1 MSILIA
7 NEICFS
13 YEKSKDQILKNVS
26 FVIEKGSYTAIV
38 GSNGS
43 GKSTLARILC
53 GLEQSYTGTLKIE
66 QGYKIG
72 LVFQSPK
79 NQIVSGVVSRDTAF
93 GPQNLGLKDSEVELR
108 TIECL
113 NIVDLLDKATSSS
126 SALSL
131 GQTQKLALSGMLALW
146 PEILILDESVSMLD
160 PESRKDIFEFLEYW
174 NKSGNTIIHITHE
187 EDAINHAEN
196 VLLLEKG
203 QVLYYGKKTAFLQ
216 KEEFTKNIFGP
227 KLQINPRKKIDSECV
242 LSFSDVCFEYDK
254 KNRIENINFSLQ
266 KGTITALTGP
276 SGAGKSTI
284 LEVTAGLL
292 EKKSGQIKCNS
303 KPLLVQ
309 QNSQAALFEKFAADD
324 VAFGP
329 RNNGLSGKSLKTCVK
344 ESMQIVNLPF
354 EEFADRHTFLLSG
367 GEQRRL
373 SIAGIIAMNQD
384 IILFD
389 EPTAGLD
396 GNSRYKIM
404 MMMKQLAEQGKT
416 ILFSTH
422 HKDEADF
429 ADREICIQNG
439 QIYSDSN
446 KVQNESNNLQ
456 DFVPYSST
464 KLLQKLNVAT
474 SSFAGTEKN
483 QKSKY
488 SKLPSVAR
496 ILIFLVLFVLSL
508 IFRNPWICGS
518 MLLVTLIYSVIAGF
532 SIKRFL
538 VSCVKIMPF
547 LLIFA
552 VFQMIFH
559 PSIPGEPTFTSWK
572 WFLVT
577 PSKLMFCFTT
587 ILRTLSALGCISAF
601 FVSTP
606 EYDLIDGLKK
616 LLKPLNLLKIPVKYF
631 ILIMEIIFRFIP
643 LLVEEASCI
652 IKTQLIR
659 GALGQKKG
667 KLARIKA
674 MIPLVV
680 PLIIQTLKRS
690 EALADAIT
698 MRYFK

>member
-1 MSILIA
+1 MSILTA

-13 YEKSKDQILKNVS
+13 YEKSKEPILKNVS

-203 QVLYYGKKTAFLQ
+203 QVLYYGKKNAFLQ
-216 KEEFTKNIFGP
+216 KEEFTKNLFGP
-227 KLQINPRKKIDSECV
+227 KLQINPRKKIDSESV
-242 LSFSDVCFEYDK
+242 LSFKDVCFEYDK
-254 KNRIENINFSLQ
+254 KSRIENINFSLQ

-284 LEVTAGLL
+284 LELTAGLL

-446 KVQNESNNLQ
+446 QVQNESNNLQ

-488 SKLPSVAR
+488 SKLPSGAR

>member
-1 MSILIA
+1 MSILTA

-13 YEKSKDQILKNVS
+13 YEKSKEPILKNVS

-53 GLEQSYTGTLKIE
+53 GLEQSYMGTLKIE

-187 EDAINHAEN
+187 EDAINQAEN

-203 QVLYYGKKTAFLQ
+203 QVLYYGKKSAFLQ

-242 LSFSDVCFEYDK
+242 LNFKDVCFEYDN

-284 LEVTAGLL
+284 LELTAGLL

-329 RNNGLSGKSLKTCVK
+329 RNNGLFGKSLKTCVK

-389 EPTAGLD
+389 E
-396 GNSRYKIM
+396 R
-404 MMMKQLAEQGKT
+404 
-416 ILFSTH
+416 
-422 HKDEADF
+422 
-429 ADREICIQNG
+429 
-439 QIYSDSN
+439 
-446 KVQNESNNLQ
+446 LQ
-456 DFVPYSST
+456 V
-464 KLLQKLNVAT
+464 
-474 SSFAGTEKN
+474 
-483 QKSKY
+483 
-488 SKLPSVAR
+488 
-496 ILIFLVLFVLSL
+496 
-508 IFRNPWICGS
+508 
-518 MLLVTLIYSVIAGF
+518 
-532 SIKRFL
+532 
-538 VSCVKIMPF
+538 
-547 LLIFA
+547 
-552 VFQMIFH
+552 
-559 PSIPGEPTFTSWK
+559 
-572 WFLVT
+572 
-577 PSKLMFCFTT
+577 
-587 ILRTLSALGCISAF
+587 
-601 FVSTP
+601 
-606 EYDLIDGLKK
+606 
-616 LLKPLNLLKIPVKYF
+616 
-631 ILIMEIIFRFIP
+631 
-643 LLVEEASCI
+643 
-652 IKTQLIR
+652 
-659 GALGQKKG
+659 
-667 KLARIKA
+667 
-674 MIPLVV
+674 
-680 PLIIQTLKRS
+680 
-690 EALADAIT
+690 
-698 MRYFK
+698 

>member
-1 MSILIA
+1 MSILTA

-13 YEKSKDQILKNVS
+13 YEKSKEPILKNVS

-53 GLEQSYTGTLKIE
+53 GLEQSYSGTLKIE

-227 KLQINPRKKIDSECV
+227 KLQINPRKKIDSESV

-284 LEVTAGLL
+284 LELTAGLL

-446 KVQNESNNLQ
+446 QVQNESNNLQ
-456 DFVPYSST
+456 DFVPYSSS
-464 KLLQKLNVAT
+464 KFLQKLNVAT

-559 PSIPGEPTFTSWK
+559 PAIPGEPTFTSWK

>member
-1 MSILIA
+1 MSILAA

-13 YEKSKDQILKNVS
+13 YEKSKEPILKNVS

-187 EDAINHAEN
+187 EDAINQAEN

-203 QVLYYGKKTAFLQ
+203 QVLYYGKKSAFLQ

-227 KLQINPRKKIDSECV
+227 KLQINPRKKIDSESV

-266 KGTITALTGP
+266 KGTVTALTGP

-284 LEVTAGLL
+284 LELTAGLL

-354 EEFADRHTFLLSG
+354 EEFADRHTFLLSC

-446 KVQNESNNLQ
+446 QVQNESNNLQ
-456 DFVPYSST
+456 DFVPYSSS

-488 SKLPSVAR
+488 SKLPSVVR

-518 MLLVTLIYSVIAGF
+518 MLFVTLIYSVIAGF

-559 PSIPGEPTFTSWK
+559 PAIPGEPTFTSWK

>member
-1 MSILIA
+1 MSILTA

-13 YEKSKDQILKNVS
+13 YEKSKEPILKNVS

-53 GLEQSYTGTLKIE
+53 GLEQSYSGTLKIE

-187 EDAINHAEN
+187 EDAINQAEN

-227 KLQINPRKKIDSECV
+227 KLQINPRKKIDSESV
-242 LSFSDVCFEYDK
+242 LSFSDVCFEYDN

-284 LEVTAGLL
+284 LELTAGLL

-329 RNNGLSGKSLKTCVK
+329 RNNGLFGKSLKTCVK

-373 SIAGIIAMNQD
+373 SIAGIIAMNQE

-446 KVQNESNNLQ
+446 QVQNESNNLQ

-559 PSIPGEPTFTSWK
+559 PAIPGEPSFTSWK

>member
-13 YEKSKDQILKNVS
+13 YEKSKEPILKNVS

-203 QVLYYGKKTAFLQ
+203 QVLYYGKKTAFLK

-227 KLQINPRKKIDSECV
+227 KLQINPRKKIDSESV

-254 KNRIENINFSLQ
+254 KSRIENINFSLQ

-284 LEVTAGLL
+284 LELTAGLL

-404 MMMKQLAEQGKT
+404 MMMMQLAEQGKT

-446 KVQNESNNLQ
+446 QVQNESNNLQ
-456 DFVPYSST
+456 DFVPYSSS

-559 PSIPGEPTFTSWK
+559 PAIPGEPTFTSWK

>member
-1 MSILIA
+1 MSILTA

-93 GPQNLGLKDSEVELR
+93 GPQNLGLTDSEVELR

-216 KEEFTKNIFGP
+216 KEEFTKNLFGP
-227 KLQINPRKKIDSECV
+227 KLQINPRKKIDSESV
-242 LSFSDVCFEYDK
+242 LSFKDVCFEYDK
-254 KNRIENINFSLQ
+254 KSRIENINFSLQ

-284 LEVTAGLL
+284 LELTAGLL

-396 GNSRYKIM
+396 GNSRYKIIM
-404 MMMKQLAEQGKT
+404 MMNHFGE
-416 ILFSTH
+416 
-422 HKDEADF
+422 
-429 ADREICIQNG
+429 RR
-439 QIYSDSN
+439 N
-446 KVQNESNNLQ
+446 KS
-456 DFVPYSST
+456 
-464 KLLQKLNVAT
+464 
-474 SSFAGTEKN
+474 
-483 QKSKY
+483 
-488 SKLPSVAR
+488 
-496 ILIFLVLFVLSL
+496 LS
-508 IFRNPWICGS
+508 P
-518 MLLVTLIYSVIAGF
+518 
-532 SIKRFL
+532 
-538 VSCVKIMPF
+538 
-547 LLIFA
+547 
-552 VFQMIFH
+552 
-559 PSIPGEPTFTSWK
+559 
-572 WFLVT
+572 T
-577 PSKLMFCFTT
+577 PSHFYHLHTSDM
-587 ILRTLSALGCISAF
+587 S
-601 FVSTP
+601 
-606 EYDLIDGLKK
+606 
-616 LLKPLNLLKIPVKYF
+616 KIK
-631 ILIMEIIFRFIP
+631 
-643 LLVEEASCI
+643 
-652 IKTQLIR
+652 
-659 GALGQKKG
+659 
-667 KLARIKA
+667 
-674 MIPLVV
+674 
-680 PLIIQTLKRS
+680 
-690 EALADAIT
+690 
-698 MRYFK
+698 

>member
-1 MSILIA
+1 MSILTA
-7 NEICFS
+7 REICFS
-13 YEKSKDQILKNVS
+13 YDKSKEPVLKNVS
-26 FVIEKGSYTAIV
+26 FAIEKGSYTAIV

-53 GLEQSYTGTLKIE
+53 GLEQSYTGTLQIE

-113 NIVDLLDKATSSS
+113 NIVNLLDKASSSS

-187 EDAINHAEN
+187 EDAINQAEN

-203 QVLYYGKKTAFLQ
+203 QVFFYGKKDEFIQ
-216 KEEFTKNIFGP
+216 NEEFTKNLFGP
-227 KLQINPRKKIDSECV
+227 KLQKNSRKKIDSECV
-242 LSFSDVCFEYDK
+242 LSFKDVYFEYDNK
-254 KNRIENINFSLQ
+254 SRVENINFSLQ

-284 LEVTAGLL
+284 LELTAGLL
-292 EKKSGQIKCNS
+292 EKKSGQIKCDS

-446 KVQNESNNLQ
+446 QVQNESNNLQ

-483 QKSKY
+483 QKSQY

-518 MLLVTLIYSVIAGF
+518 MLLVTLIYSIIAGF